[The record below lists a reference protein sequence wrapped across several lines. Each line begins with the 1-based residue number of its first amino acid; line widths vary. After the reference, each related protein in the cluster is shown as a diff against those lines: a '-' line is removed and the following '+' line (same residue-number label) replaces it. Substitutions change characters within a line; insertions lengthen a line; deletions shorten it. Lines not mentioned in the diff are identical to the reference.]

1 MSNLDATIP
10 NYYAVIP
17 STVRYDKALS
27 PNAKLLY
34 AEITALANVYGYC
47 FAKNDYFCELYDLS
61 DRQIRNILKQLAD
74 RNYITIK
81 IIDHKK
87 RKIYL
92 KPLPKEKNI
101 NFRKTENKKIKS
113 IFEYDWLND
122 EN

>member
-34 AEITALANVYGYC
+34 AEITALVNVYGYC

-61 DRQIRNILKQLAD
+61 ERQIQNNLKQLAD

-81 IIDHKK
+81 IIDHTK

-92 KPLPKEKNI
+92 KPLPNEKNAKKEKSKNI
-101 NFRKTENKKIKS
+101 KTF
-113 IFEYDWLND
+113 FEYDWLND